1 MNYEQKINYMRLAAN
16 VCRYG
21 MTDKDVDL
29 LVSLYELIIEKQG
42 NTDLEDIA
50 KAEAGAIKRDDAR
63 KKIELLN
70 KVSEKKP

>member
-1 MNYEQKINYMRLAAN
+1 MNHEEKIKYMRLAAN
-16 VCRYG
+16 ICRFG
-21 MTDKDVDL
+21 MADKDVDL

-42 NTDLEDIA
+42 DADLKMIA